1 MGWTEDRVNLLRKL
15 WEEGRSAS
23 QIAKELGGVNR
34 NQVIGK
40 IHRLGLAGRAMPAIP
55 KRTYS
60 AQSLPARIGVGQNR
74 ARQTIVEASARKVF
88 VSHATKQDGTRA
100 TSLAN
105 SLEAIGCGCWIAPR
119 DIPAGAEWNKTV
131 LRAVEASAV
140 FLLLVSNAA
149 AESAFVQ
156 AEVHRALDCRIQVLQ
171 VMLDANV
178 DTASIDM
185 RLLRVQRVDA
195 TNCADD
201 EIARRIVTAIGS
213 L

>member
-1 MGWTEDRVNLLRKL
+1 MGWTEERVNLLRKL
-15 WEEGRSAS
+15 WDEGRSAS

-40 IHRLGLAGRAMPAIP
+40 IHRLGLAGRAMPIVP

-60 AQSLPARIGVGQNR
+60 AQSLGDHIAVGQTQ

-88 VSHATKQDGTRA
+88 ISHATKQDGTRA
-100 TSLAN
+100 MSLTN

-119 DIPAGAEWNKTV
+119 DVPAGAEWNKTV
-131 LRAVEASAV
+131 LRAVEGSAI
-140 FLLLVSNAA
+140 FLLLVSHAA

-156 AEVHRALDCRIQVLQ
+156 AEVHRALDCRLHVLQ
-171 VMLDANV
+171 VMLDTDV
-178 DTASIDM
+178 DAASIDM
-185 RLLRVQRVDA
+185 RLIRVQRIDA
-195 TNCADD
+195 TNCTDD
-201 EIARRIVTAIGS
+201 DLARRIVTAIGS